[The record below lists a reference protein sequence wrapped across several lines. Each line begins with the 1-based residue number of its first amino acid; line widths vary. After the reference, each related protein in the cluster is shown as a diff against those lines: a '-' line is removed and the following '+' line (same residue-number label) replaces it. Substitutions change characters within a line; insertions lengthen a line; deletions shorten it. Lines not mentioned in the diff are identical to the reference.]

1 MRFFR
6 LPKRQSLCE
15 KCRFLTQREI
25 WDTVASWTSSGL
37 HQVARWNSIF
47 IVTFEDGPFLASS
60 ARSKTFRVE
69 SNSYNEPNQIAMG
82 FQSLRNG
89 GVLALTET
97 RRSGA
102 QRGASEN
109 NFGQRFSV
117 STPCFLSS
125 RTALTPPPPLSL

>member
-1 MRFFR
+1 S
-6 LPKRQSLCE
+6 P
-15 KCRFLTQREI
+15 
-25 WDTVASWTSSGL
+25 
-37 HQVARWNSIF
+37 
-47 IVTFEDGPFLASS
+47 

-69 SNSYNEPNQIAMG
+69 SNSYNEPNQIAVR

-89 GVLALTET
+89 ALLALTKT

-117 STPCFLSS
+117 STPCFI
-125 RTALTPPPPLSL
+125 